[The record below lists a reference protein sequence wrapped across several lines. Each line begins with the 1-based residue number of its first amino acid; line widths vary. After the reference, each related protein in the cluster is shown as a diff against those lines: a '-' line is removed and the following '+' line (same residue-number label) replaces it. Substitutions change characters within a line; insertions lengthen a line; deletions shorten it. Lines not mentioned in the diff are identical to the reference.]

1 MPRKKVASSAL
12 GFSAFKTKNTV
23 ERLNSKVK
31 NNKKAKKKLFRGSQ
45 AWSKLRV
52 MYFENKM
59 QQTVDA

>member
-1 MPRKKVASSAL
+1 MTALGYLVPRKKVASSAL

-45 AWSKLRV
+45 A
-52 MYFENKM
+52 
-59 QQTVDA
+59 